1 MLIQLIH
8 VMRNHII
15 AVIQINQ
22 YFGGELSLS
31 KRLIIC
37 VTMYAY
43 VRRHRKFG
51 LRLMGRQIHG
61 IVTRFSDFGAV
72 AKIAS
77 VVVGIEGWHDGPRS
91 ANGHHQ
97 HITKI
102 AYAGTTQMRM
112 RKSINKTIVVMIS
125 ATTIP
130 TVIDAGIGA
139 QLNHAKGR
147 CRTGES
153 VSMSARA
160 HKWIDVF

>member
-1 MLIQLIH
+1 
-8 VMRNHII
+8 
-15 AVIQINQ
+15 
-22 YFGGELSLS
+22 
-31 KRLIIC
+31 
-37 VTMYAY
+37 MYAY

-51 LRLMGRQIHG
+51 LHFMGWQIHG
-61 IVTRFSDFGAV
+61 IVTRFSDFGAMIK
-72 AKIAS
+72 ATSIIKR
-77 VVVGIEGWHDGPRS
+77 IERRHDGPRS

-97 HITKI
+97 HIAII
-102 AYAGTTQMRM
+102 AYAGTTQMGM

-147 CRTGES
+147 CRSRKS

>member
-1 MLIQLIH
+1 M
-8 VMRNHII
+8 
-15 AVIQINQ
+15 
-22 YFGGELSLS
+22 GG
-31 KRLIIC
+31 
-37 VTMYAY
+37 
-43 VRRHRKFG
+43 
-51 LRLMGRQIHG
+51 QIHRIITCFG
-61 IVTRFSDFGAV
+61 DFRAMV
-72 AKIAS
+72 VIAS

-97 HITKI
+97 HIAVITN
-102 AYAGTTQMRM
+102 AGTTQMRM

-139 QLNHAKGR
+139 KLNHAKGR
-147 CRTGES
+147 CRSGKS